1 MKGNV
6 QMFRLHLK
14 WLTLIA
20 VLLVGLFL
28 NGCQSG
34 KWSKKQ
40 APLMTRWAKDVNPQS
55 VHAEYPRPQMVRPQ
69 WKNLNGLWQFD
80 LAKNLKNPPIGK
92 KLSQKILVPFP
103 IESALSGIMQKTK
116 YAWYRRQFTL
126 PADWGAK
133 NVLLHFGAV
142 DWQAVVYVNGKKVG
156 EHKGG
161 YDHFTFDITPFL
173 KPGKTQELVVGVFD
187 PTDDGNYPRGKQVD
201 HPGGIF
207 YTSVTGIW
215 QTVWLEPVNPI
226 HINNFLLIPDVDK
239 RVLRIKV
246 FAQEASSG
254 NEVRVTAFD
263 HGKKASF
270 GHGVLGHE
278 FTLPAYGAKLWSPEH
293 PNLYKLNIQ
302 LWDEGRLQDEVQSYF
317 AMRKISIGKDKNGI
331 TRLFLNN
338 KPIFMDGPLD
348 QGYWPDGLYTAPTDA
363 ALKFDIEAAKK
374 LGFNMIRK
382 HAKREPDRWYY
393 WCDKLGM
400 LVWQDMPSVN
410 PKNFEKKRTPQ
421 TDAQF
426 KTELVEMIKELYN
439 FPSIYMWVIFNEG
452 WGQFHTKYFVDLV
465 RKLDPSRL
473 IDNASGW
480 VDKGIGDVVD
490 MHKYPGPGSPKPEAH
505 RAAVLGEFGGLGLP
519 IAGHTWTTKN
529 WGYQNLK
536 DTTAY
541 KARYEKLWDEVWKLK
556 NDPGLSAAVYTQIT
570 DVETETNG
578 IFTYDRAVHK
588 ISFKDARNYHRDT
601 MVSLPDFSPPSSI
614 FLNTRTV
621 KLYNRK
627 GEAIYYTLNGSQPDA
642 NATRYTRPI
651 VLTKTTVIKARSIAR
666 DGRASVVVSARY
678 TKTSLAPPDITR
690 DKVQPGIR
698 YEYFLGKWE
707 QVPNFNALKPVKTGI
722 TDQFDLSKATQ
733 KDFFGFRFSGYIDV
747 PKDGIYTFFT
757 ESDDGSKLF
766 IGNKEIVNND
776 GLHGM
781 NEKSG
786 QVALKKG
793 LHKILVTF
801 FENAV
806 DQGLIVRWQG
816 PGITKQVIPS
826 HVLFH

>member
-1 MKGNV
+1 MENK
-6 QMFRLHLK
+6 RHLK
-14 WLTLIA
+14 YFTI
-20 VLLVGLFL
+20 LLMILFL
-28 NGCQSG
+28 FMGCHQ
-34 KWSKKQ
+34 KENWQPKH
-40 APLMTRWAKDVNPQS
+40 APIMTRWAKEVTPKNAHP
-55 VHAEYPRPQMVRPQ
+55 EYPRPQMVRPQ
-69 WKNLNGLWQFD
+69 WKNLNGLWQIELVKD
-80 LAKNLKNPPIGK
+80 LKKPPFGK
-92 KLSQKILVPFP
+92 KLSQKILVPYP
-103 IESALSGIMQKTK
+103 IESALSGVMKKTK
-116 YAWYRRQFTL
+116 YAWYRRSFTI
-126 PADWGAK
+126 PPDWGEK
-133 NVLLHFGAV
+133 NILLHFGAV
-142 DWQAVVYVNGKKVG
+142 DWQAIVYVNGHKVG
-156 EHKGG
+156 EHRGG

-173 KPGKTQELVVGVFD
+173 KKGQPQELLVGIFD

-226 HINNFLLIPDVDK
+226 HINNFLLIPDVDNK
-239 RVLRIKV
+239 KLRIKV
-246 FAQEASSG
+246 FAQEATSG

-263 HGKKASF
+263 QGKKASF
-270 GHGVLGHE
+270 GHGVLGVE

-293 PNLYKLNIQ
+293 PDLYKLNIQ
-302 LWDEGRLQDEVQSYF
+302 LWDRGRLQDEVQSYF
-317 AMRKISIGKDKNGI
+317 AMRKVSIGKDNRGI

-338 KPIFMDGPLD
+338 KPIFLDGPLD
-348 QGYWPDGLYTAPTDA
+348 QGYWPDGLYTAPTDD

-374 LGFNMIRK
+374 MGFNMIRK

-410 PKNFEKKRTPQ
+410 PKDFEKKRTPQ

-426 KTELVEMIKELYN
+426 ETELVEMIKELYN

-452 WGQFHTKYFVDLV
+452 WGQFNTKYFVDLV

-490 MHKYPGPGSPKPEAH
+490 MHKYPGPGSPKPEVN

-519 IAGHTWTTKN
+519 IPGHTWTTKN

-536 DTTAY
+536 DTTTY

-556 NDPGLSAAVYTQIT
+556 EKPGLSAAVYTQIT

-588 ISFKDARNYHRDT
+588 ISYKDGQNYHRDH
-601 MVSLPDFSPPSSI
+601 MVSLPNFEPLSSI
-614 FLNTRTV
+614 FLDKIVV
-621 KLYNRK
+621 KLFNRK
-627 GEAIYYTLNGSQPDA
+627 GEPIHYTLDGTEPTAKSPL
-642 NATRYTRPI
+642 YTKPI
-651 VLTKTTVIKARSIAR
+651 TLTKTTVVKARSFAK
-666 DGRASVVVSARY
+666 DGRSSVTVFATY
-678 TKTSLAPPDITR
+678 TKTTLRNPDISIGKVKPGILYEYYR
-690 DKVQPGIR
+690 GKWDKVPD
-698 YEYFLGKWE
+698 FDS
-707 QVPNFNALKPVKTGI
+707 LKAVETGI
-722 TDQFDLSKATQ
+722 NQQFDLSKA
-733 KDFFGFRFSGYIDV
+733 KDADFFGFRFHGYINV

-757 ESDDGSKLF
+757 ESDDGSKLY
-766 IGNKEIVNND
+766 IGDKEIVNND

-793 LHKILVTF
+793 LHKITVTF

-806 DQGLIVRWQG
+806 DQGLVVRWRG
-816 PGITKQVIPS
+816 PGVPKQVIPAKM
-826 HVLFH
+826 LFH